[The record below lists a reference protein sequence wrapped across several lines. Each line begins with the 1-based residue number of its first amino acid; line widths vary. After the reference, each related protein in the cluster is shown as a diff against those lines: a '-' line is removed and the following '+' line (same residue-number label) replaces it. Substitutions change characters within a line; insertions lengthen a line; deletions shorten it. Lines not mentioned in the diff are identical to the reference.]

1 MNAPT
6 FLPTDGTALVF
17 CEGALGTPEGRT
29 ANNLL
34 RFSRRYEI
42 VGVIDSTHAGR
53 DAAEIVEDARR
64 NIPVLASLDDALAR
78 LDALPQRL
86 VIGLSPADGSLPS
99 AFRQV
104 IRQSLVQKIGVD
116 SALRPYLHDDPEF
129 PQLAMSARAGIRSVG
144 YPQHHARLRLFTGDI
159 NEIEALVV
167 AVVGTGAPVGGK
179 NVTAVRLVEE
189 LNRRGVAAE
198 MVGTSEA
205 AWFQGVPHTALLDS
219 VPRAHVAGE
228 LEKVML
234 QAWRASRPRVLVIE
248 GAGSPFDPVRPSG
261 IELLTTA
268 RPSCV
273 ILQHAPAQTANSG
286 RDGARHLAAIARHLR
301 AIEAIADRPIA
312 AIALSHTVFAAG
324 TGISDDETKL
334 CRRAAAEIDAAFGV
348 TICDVLAQGARPLAD
363 LVCRQLDARRA
374 AA

>member
-1 MNAPT
+1 LNAPNL
-6 FLPTDGTALVF
+6 FPTDGTALIF
-17 CEGALGTPEGRT
+17 CEGALGTPAGRT

-53 DAAEIVEDARR
+53 DAADVVEDAKRGV
-64 NIPVLASLDDALAR
+64 PVFASLDDALAH
-78 LDALPQRL
+78 LPAPPQRL
-86 VIGLSPADGSLPS
+86 VVGLSPADGRLPS

-104 IRQSLVQKIGVD
+104 LRESLVRKIGVD

-144 YPQHHARLRLFTGDI
+144 YPKHHAGLRLFTGEM
-159 NEIEALVV
+159 NEIGAHSI

-189 LNRRGVAAE
+189 LNRRGMRAE

-205 AWFQGVPHTALLDS
+205 SWFQGVPHTVLLDS
-219 VPRAHVAGE
+219 VPQAHVAGE
-228 LEKVML
+228 LEAVMI
-234 QAWRASRPRVLVIE
+234 QAWRASRPSVLVLE
-248 GAGSPFDPVRPSG
+248 GAGSPFDSFRPSG

-268 RPSCV
+268 RLSCV
-273 ILQHAPAQTANSG
+273 ILQHAPAQTTRG
-286 RDGARHLAAIARHLR
+286 GATNTAIIERHVR
-301 AIEAIADRPIA
+301 AVEAIADCPIA
-312 AIALSHTVFAAG
+312 AVALSHTGFAAG
-324 TGISDDETKL
+324 TGICGEEIAL
-334 CRRAAAEIDAAFGV
+334 CRHAATELRLSLGIP
-348 TICDVLAQGARPLAD
+348 ICDVLADGAQPLAD
-363 LVCRQLDARRA
+363 LVCHQLTARPA